1 MTAFVLAIVVVGERP
16 GAVAL
21 GGLSLV
27 FAGLLLVVWFETRK
41 GTAGR
46 PTQMFRASARPDGQT
61 NAS

>member
-1 MTAFVLAIVVVGERP
+1 VVGERP